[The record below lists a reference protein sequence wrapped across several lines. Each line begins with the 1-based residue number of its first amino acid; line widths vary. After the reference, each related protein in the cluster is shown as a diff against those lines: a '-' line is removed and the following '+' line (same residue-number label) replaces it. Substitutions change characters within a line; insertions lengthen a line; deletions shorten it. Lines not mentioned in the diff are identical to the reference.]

1 MYLFCCSCLAPAV
14 VWIWLKPFILR
25 SAIVL
30 ITMNL
35 SISEKAILGFTV
47 LYTAAFAVFFIRKLN
62 IEFIA
67 YIGVII
73 FTFALLYGTL
83 NKTKIPASILA
94 GISLWGL
101 LHMLGGSVQTADGV
115 LYAWKIFPFFNGG
128 GEFYILKFDQL
139 VHAYLYAVVALL
151 FLHLLRN
158 YFGNKH
164 SEFLIGFIAIM
175 AALGVSAINE
185 MIEFIAVLTV
195 PDNGV
200 GGYHNT
206 LLDFVFNF
214 AGALFAVLGFYLLH
228 PSSRA

>member
-1 MYLFCCSCLAPAV
+1 
-14 VWIWLKPFILR
+14 
-25 SAIVL
+25 
-30 ITMNL
+30 MNF
-35 SISEKAILGFTV
+35 SRSEKAILAFTA

-62 IEFIA
+62 VEFVA
-67 YIGVII
+67 YVGVIVFI
-73 FTFALLYGTL
+73 FALLYGTL
-83 NKTKIPASILA
+83 HKTRIPASILA

-115 LYAWKIFPFFNGG
+115 LYAWKIFPFFDGG
-128 GEFYILKFDQL
+128 GEFYILKFDQV

-158 YFGNKH
+158 YFGNTH
-164 SEFLIGFIAIM
+164 SQFLIGFIAIM
-175 AALGVSAINE
+175 ASLGVSAVNE

-206 LLDFVFNF
+206 VLDIVFNF
-214 AGALFAVLGFYLLH
+214 AGALIAVLGFYTVKWRTGRDH
-228 PSSRA
+228 

>member
-1 MYLFCCSCLAPAV
+1 MSFS
-14 VWIWLKPFILR
+14 
-25 SAIVL
+25 
-30 ITMNL
+30 T
-35 SISEKAILGFTV
+35 SEKAILGFTA
-47 LYTAAFAVFFIRKLN
+47 LYTAAFAVFFIRQLN
-62 IEFIA
+62 IEFVA
-67 YIGVII
+67 YVGVII
-73 FTFALLYGTL
+73 FIFALLYGTL

-115 LYAWKIFPFFNGG
+115 LYAWKIFPFFDGG
-128 GEFYILKFDQL
+128 GEFYILKFDQV

-164 SEFLIGFIAIM
+164 SQLLIGFISIM
-175 AALGVSAINE
+175 ASLGVSAVNE

-206 LLDFVFNF
+206 VLDIVFNF
-214 AGALFAVLGFYLLH
+214 VGALFAVVAFYLLH
-228 PSSRA
+228 RPSKA